1 MTDATSTRTDA
12 VALETTAPGVL
23 RAAAAAWPTRA
34 ALETPARQW
43 TFAELWTD
51 VQAAA
56 RAFHALGLVQGERIA
71 IWAPNQPEWIL
82 AALGAQCLGAALV
95 PLNTRLKGREAAD
108 ILRRSRVR
116 VLVTVEPFLGT
127 DYPALLAGEA
137 LPDLRQI
144 VRLAAPTGPAAAAS
158 APSAPST
165 PTGTPLAA
173 AATPWPANL
182 PPLLD
187 WNTFLAGG
195 ASVAASVV
203 DAAVTAL
210 DGSVVA
216 DILFTSGT
224 TGSPKGVVCTHGQN
238 TRSFRAWAAA
248 VDLRPG
254 DRYLIVNPFFHAFG
268 YKSGW
273 LVCLLQGA
281 TALPMAVFDA
291 GEVMRRIVADRI
303 TVLPGPPTIFQ
314 SLLAH
319 PDRAQYDL
327 SSLRV
332 AVTGAASVPPVL
344 IQRMR
349 DELGFSTVLTGYG
362 LTESTGLVS
371 MCRIG
376 DSVERVASTCGVPIP
391 GIEVRLVTADG
402 SEAAPHA
409 PGELWVRGFNV
420 MQGYLDDP
428 EGTAEAIDAD
438 GWLHTGD
445 IAVRDDEG
453 YLRITDRMKD
463 MYICGG
469 FNCYPAEIERL
480 LSAHPAVAQVAV
492 LGIPDE
498 RLGEVGRAVVVRR
511 PGTHCTATELV
522 AWCRSEMANYKVP
535 REVLFVDSLPVNA
548 AGKVTKFQLKAWQAE
563 EHS

>member
-1 MTDATSTRTDA
+1 MTDATTAGIDA
-12 VALETTAPGVL
+12 VASETTAPGVL
-23 RAAAAAWPTRA
+23 RAAAAAWPA
-34 ALETPARQW
+34 QQALETPSRQW
-43 TFAELWTD
+43 TFAQLWTD

-56 RAFHALGLVQGERIA
+56 RAFHALGLAPGERIA
-71 IWAPNQPEWIL
+71 IWAPNQPEWIF

-127 DYPALLAGEA
+127 DYPALLAGET
-137 LPDLRQI
+137 LPDLRHI
-144 VRLAAPTGPAAAAS
+144 VRVAVPEGHAAGTPA
-158 APSAPST
+158 
-165 PTGTPLAA
+165 PLAA
-173 AATPWPANL
+173 GL

-195 ASVAASVV
+195 SAVAPEVVTTAV
-203 DAAVTAL
+203 DAL
-210 DGSVVA
+210 SGSVVA

-248 VDLRPG
+248 VGLRPG

-376 DSVERVASTCGVPIP
+376 DSVERVASTCGVAIP
-391 GIEVRLVTADG
+391 GIEVRLVAADG
-402 SEAAPHA
+402 NEAAANA

-428 EGTAEAIDAD
+428 EATAEAIDAE

-445 IAVRDDEG
+445 IAVRDEEG

-480 LSAHPAVAQVAV
+480 MSAHPSVAQVAV
-492 LGIPDE
+492 LGVPDE
-498 RLGEVGRAVVVRR
+498 RLGEVGRAVVVLR
-511 PGTHCTATELV
+511 PGTHCTAAELI
-522 AWCRSEMANYKVP
+522 AWCRQEMANYKVP

>member
-1 MTDATSTRTDA
+1 MTDATSTRTNA

-23 RAAAAAWPTRA
+23 RAAAAAWPTRP
-34 ALETPARQW
+34 ALETPTRHW

-56 RAFHALGLVQGERIA
+56 RAFHALGLVAGERIA

-127 DYPALLAGEA
+127 DYPALLVGEA
-137 LPDLRQI
+137 LPDLRHV
-144 VRLAAPTGPAAAAS
+144 VRVPAPAAS
-158 APSAPST
+158 
-165 PTGTPLAA
+165 AA
-173 AATPWPANL
+173 AATAGPENL

-187 WNTFLAGG
+187 WNAFLAGG
-195 ASVAASVV
+195 AAVARGAVE
-203 DAAVTAL
+203 AAVNSL

-391 GIEVRLVTADG
+391 GIEVRLVAADG
-402 SEAAPHA
+402 TEAAPHA

-428 EGTAEAIDAD
+428 EATAEAIDAD

-445 IAVRDDEG
+445 IAVRDEAG

-498 RLGEVGRAVVVRR
+498 RLGEVGRAVVVLR
-511 PGTHCTATELV
+511 PGAHCTAAELV
-522 AWCRSEMANYKVP
+522 AWCRAEMANYKVP

>member
-1 MTDATSTRTDA
+1 
-12 VALETTAPGVL
+12 
-23 RAAAAAWPTRA
+23 
-34 ALETPARQW
+34 
-43 TFAELWTD
+43 
-51 VQAAA
+51 
-56 RAFHALGLVQGERIA
+56 
-71 IWAPNQPEWIL
+71 
-82 AALGAQCLGAALV
+82 
-95 PLNTRLKGREAAD
+95 
-108 ILRRSRVR
+108 
-116 VLVTVEPFLGT
+116 
-127 DYPALLAGEA
+127 
-137 LPDLRQI
+137 
-144 VRLAAPTGPAAAAS
+144 
-158 APSAPST
+158 
-165 PTGTPLAA
+165 
-173 AATPWPANL
+173 
-182 PPLLD
+182 
-187 WNTFLAGG
+187 
-195 ASVAASVV
+195 
-203 DAAVTAL
+203 
-210 DGSVVA
+210 
-216 DILFTSGT
+216 
-224 TGSPKGVVCTHGQN
+224 
-238 TRSFRAWAAA
+238 
-248 VDLRPG
+248 
-254 DRYLIVNPFFHAFG
+254 
-268 YKSGW
+268 
-273 LVCLLQGA
+273 
-281 TALPMAVFDA
+281 MAVFDA
-291 GEVMRRIVADRI
+291 GEVMQRIVADRI

-391 GIEVRLVTADG
+391 GIEVRLVAADG
-402 SEAAPHA
+402 SDAAPHS

-428 EGTAEAIDAD
+428 EATAEAIDAA

-445 IAVRDDEG
+445 IAVRDEEG

-480 LSAHPAVAQVAV
+480 MSAHPSVAQVAV

-498 RLGEVGRAVVVRR
+498 RLGEVGRAVVVLR
-511 PGTHCTATELV
+511 PGTHCTAAELI
-522 AWCRSEMANYKVP
+522 AWCRQEMANYKVP

>member
-1 MTDATSTRTDA
+1 MTDATTPVPDT
-12 VALETTAPGVL
+12 VTCETTAPGVL
-23 RAAAAAWPTRA
+23 RAAAAAWPTRS
-34 ALETPARQW
+34 ALETGTRRW

-51 VQAAA
+51 VQATAS
-56 RAFHALGLVQGERIA
+56 AFHALGLAAGERIA
-71 IWAPNQPEWIL
+71 IWAPNQPEWIF

-116 VLVTVEPFLGT
+116 LLVTVEPFLGT
-127 DYPALLAGEA
+127 DYPALLAGET
-137 LPDLRQI
+137 LPDLRHI
-144 VRLAAPTGPAAAAS
+144 VRLAVPEGHVAGTPA
-158 APSAPST
+158 
-165 PTGTPLAA
+165 PLAA
-173 AATPWPANL
+173 GM
-182 PPLLD
+182 PPLLN
-187 WNTFLAGG
+187 WNTFLADG
-195 ASVAASVV
+195 
-203 DAAVTAL
+203 AAVAPSAIEAAVDAL
-210 DGSVVA
+210 DGSMVA

-224 TGSPKGVVCTHGQN
+224 TGAPKGVVCTHRQN

-319 PDRAQYDL
+319 PDRTQYDL

-376 DSVERVASTCGVPIP
+376 DSVERVATTCGVPIP
-391 GIEVRLVTADG
+391 GVEVRLVAANGT
-402 SEAAPHA
+402 EAPPDA

-420 MQGYLDDP
+420 MQGYLDNP
-428 EGTAEAIDAD
+428 EATAEAIDTE

-445 IAVRDDEG
+445 IAVRDAAG

-480 LSAHPAVAQVAV
+480 MSTHPAVAQVAV

-498 RLGEVGRAVVVRR
+498 RLGEVGRAVAVLR
-511 PGTHCTATELV
+511 PGAHCTAAELIV
-522 AWCRSEMANYKVP
+522 WCRAEMANYKIP

-548 AGKVTKFQLKAWQAE
+548 AGKVTKFQLKAWSAE

>member
-1 MTDATSTRTDA
+1 MTDALTPVPDA
-12 VALETTAPGVL
+12 VTSETTAPGVL
-23 RAAAAAWPTRA
+23 RAAAAAWPGRS
-34 ALETPARQW
+34 ALETGTRRW

-51 VQAAA
+51 VQATA
-56 RAFHALGLVQGERIA
+56 RAFHALGLAAGERIA
-71 IWAPNQPEWIL
+71 IWAPNQPEWIF

-127 DYPALLAGEA
+127 DYPALLVGEA
-137 LPDLRQI
+137 LPDLRHI
-144 VRLAAPTGPAAAAS
+144 VRLAVPEGHATCTPAP
-158 APSAPST
+158 
-165 PTGTPLAA
+165 L
-173 AATPWPANL
+173 PANL
-182 PPLLD
+182 PPLLH
-187 WNTFLAGG
+187 WHEFVVGG
-195 ASVAASVV
+195 AGVPPSVVAAALNCL
-203 DAAVTAL
+203 DAS
-210 DGSVVA
+210 DVA

-238 TRSFRAWAAA
+238 TRSFRAWATA

-319 PDRAQYDL
+319 PDRMQYDL

-376 DSVERVASTCGVPIP
+376 DSVERVANTCGVPIP
-391 GIEVRLVTADG
+391 GVEVRLVTADG
-402 SEAAPHA
+402 SAAAPHA

-420 MQGYLDDP
+420 MLGYLDDP
-428 EGTAEAIDAD
+428 EATAEAIDAD

-445 IAVRDDEG
+445 IAVQDEVG

-480 LSAHPAVAQVAV
+480 MSAHPAVAQVAI
-492 LGIPDE
+492 LGMPDE
-498 RLGEVGRAVVVRR
+498 RLGEVGRAVVVLR
-511 PGTHCTATELV
+511 PGIQCTVAELM
-522 AWCRSEMANYKVP
+522 AWCRAEMANYKVP

-548 AGKVTKFQLKAWQAE
+548 AGKVTKFQLKAWSAE

>member
-1 MTDATSTRTDA
+1 MTDALTPIPDTVTSQ
-12 VALETTAPGVL
+12 TTAPGVL
-23 RAAAAAWPTRA
+23 RAAAAAWPTRS
-34 ALETPARQW
+34 ALETGTRHW

-51 VQAAA
+51 VQATA
-56 RAFHALGLVQGERIA
+56 RAFHALGLAAGERIA
-71 IWAPNQPEWIL
+71 IWAPNQPEWIF

-127 DYPALLAGEA
+127 DYPALLAGET
-137 LPDLRQI
+137 LPDLRHI
-144 VRLAAPTGPAAAAS
+144 VRLAVPEGHVAGTPA
-158 APSAPST
+158 
-165 PTGTPLAA
+165 PLAA
-173 AATPWPANL
+173 GM
-182 PPLLD
+182 PPLLN
-187 WNTFLAGG
+187 WNTFLAEG
-195 ASVAASVV
+195 AAVEPNAI
-203 DAAVTAL
+203 DAAVDAL
-210 DGSVVA
+210 DGSMVA

-224 TGSPKGVVCTHGQN
+224 TGAPKGVVCTHRQN

-314 SLLAH
+314 SLLVH

-376 DSVERVASTCGVPIP
+376 DSVERVATTCGVPIP
-391 GIEVRLVTADG
+391 GVEVRLVAADG
-402 SEAAPHA
+402 SDASPDA

-420 MQGYLDDP
+420 MQGYLDDA
-428 EGTAEAIDAD
+428 EATAEAIDAD

-445 IAVRDDEG
+445 IAVRDAAG

-480 LSAHPAVAQVAV
+480 MSTHPAVAQVAV

-498 RLGEVGRAVVVRR
+498 RLGEVGRAVVVLR
-511 PGTHCTATELV
+511 PSAHCTAAELI
-522 AWCRSEMANYKVP
+522 AWCRAEMANYKIP

>member
-1 MTDATSTRTDA
+1 MTDALTPVPDTVTCQ
-12 VALETTAPGVL
+12 TTAPGVL
-23 RAAAAAWPTRA
+23 RAAAAAWPTHS
-34 ALETPARQW
+34 ALETATRHW
-43 TFAELWTD
+43 TFAELWTE
-51 VQAAA
+51 VQATA
-56 RAFHALGLVQGERIA
+56 RAFHALSLATGERIA
-71 IWAPNQPEWIL
+71 IWAPNQPEWIF

-127 DYPALLAGEA
+127 DYLALLAGEA
-137 LPDLRQI
+137 LPDLRHI
-144 VRLAAPTGPAAAAS
+144 VRLGVPEGHVAGAPAPPAV
-158 APSAPST
+158 
-165 PTGTPLAA
+165 GM
-173 AATPWPANL
+173 

-187 WNTFLAGG
+187 WHAFVDGG
-195 ASVAASVV
+195 ASVRPDIVEAAVNAL
-203 DAAVTAL
+203 DAA
-210 DGSVVA
+210 DVA

-238 TRSFRAWAAA
+238 TRSFRAWATA

-319 PDRAQYDL
+319 PDRSQYDL

-376 DSVERVASTCGVPIP
+376 DSVERVATTCGVPIP
-391 GIEVRLVTADG
+391 GVEVRLVAADG
-402 SEAAPHA
+402 NDAPPDA

-420 MQGYLDDP
+420 MQGYLDDA
-428 EGTAEAIDAD
+428 EATAEAIDAD

-445 IAVRDDEG
+445 IAVRDAAG

-480 LSAHPAVAQVAV
+480 MSTHPAVAQVAV

-498 RLGEVGRAVVVRR
+498 RLGEVGRAVAVLR
-511 PGTHCTATELV
+511 PGTQCTAAELI
-522 AWCRSEMANYKVP
+522 AWCRTEMANYKVP

>member
-1 MTDATSTRTDA
+1 MTDATAPVPDA
-12 VALETTAPGVL
+12 VLRETTAPGAL
-23 RAAAAAWPTRA
+23 RAAATAWPTRS
-34 ALETPARQW
+34 ALEADTRHW

-51 VQAAA
+51 VQATA
-56 RAFHALGLVQGERIA
+56 RAFHALGLAAGERIA
-71 IWAPNQPEWIL
+71 IWAPNQPEWIF

-127 DYPALLAGEA
+127 DYPALLAGES

-144 VRLAAPTGPAAAAS
+144 IRLAVPKGHAT
-158 APSAPST
+158 ST
-165 PTGTPLAA
+165 PASL
-173 AATPWPANL
+173 PANL

-187 WNTFLAGG
+187 WNTFLQIGAG
-195 ASVAASVV
+195 VAPSII
-203 DAAVTAL
+203 DAAVDAI
-210 DGSVVA
+210 DASDVA

-238 TRSFRAWAAA
+238 TRSFRAWATA

-319 PDRAQYDL
+319 PDRVQYDL

-376 DSVERVASTCGVPIP
+376 DSVERVATTCGVPIP
-391 GIEVRLVTADG
+391 GVEVRLVAADG
-402 SEAAPHA
+402 SEALPDA

-428 EGTAEAIDAD
+428 EATAEAIDAG

-445 IAVRDDEG
+445 IAVRDAAG

-480 LSAHPAVAQVAV
+480 MSAHPAVAQVAV
-492 LGIPDE
+492 LGVADE
-498 RLGEVGRAVVVRR
+498 RLGEVGRAVVVLR
-511 PGTHCTATELV
+511 PGTHCTASEMI
-522 AWCRSEMANYKVP
+522 AWCRAEMANYKVP
-535 REVLFVDSLPVNA
+535 REVLFVESLPVNA

>member
-1 MTDATSTRTDA
+1 MTDAATPVPDA
-12 VALETTAPGVL
+12 VASETTAPGVL
-23 RAAAAAWPTRA
+23 RAAAAAWPDRS
-34 ALETPARQW
+34 ALETNTRRW

-51 VQAAA
+51 VQATA
-56 RAFHALGLVQGERIA
+56 RAFHALGLAAGERIA

-108 ILRRSRVR
+108 ILRRSQVR

-137 LPDLRQI
+137 LPDLRQLI
-144 VRLAAPTGPAAAAS
+144 RLNVPEGHAT
-158 APSAPST
+158 ST
-165 PTGTPLAA
+165 PAPL
-173 AATPWPANL
+173 PANL

-187 WNTFLAGG
+187 WHAFVAGG
-195 ASVAASVV
+195 DSVQPDIVE
-203 DAAVTAL
+203 AAVNAL
-210 DGSVVA
+210 DPTDVA

-238 TRSFRAWAAA
+238 TRSFRAWATA

-291 GEVMRRIVADRI
+291 GEVMRRIVADSI

-319 PDRAQYDL
+319 PDRAQYQL

-376 DSVERVASTCGVPIP
+376 DSVERVANTCGVPIP
-391 GIEVRLVTADG
+391 GVEVRLVTAEG

-420 MQGYLDDP
+420 MLGYLDDP
-428 EGTAEAIDAD
+428 EATAEAIDAD

-445 IAVRDDEG
+445 IAVRDEDG

-480 LSAHPAVAQVAV
+480 MSAHPAVAQVAV
-492 LGIPDE
+492 LGVADE
-498 RLGEVGRAVVVRR
+498 RLGEVGRAVVVLR
-511 PGTHCTATELV
+511 PGTHCTSPEMI
-522 AWCRSEMANYKVP
+522 AWCRAEMANYKVP

>member
-1 MTDATSTRTDA
+1 MTDALTPIPDTVTSQ
-12 VALETTAPGVL
+12 TTAPGVL
-23 RAAAAAWPTRA
+23 RAAAAAWPTRS
-34 ALETPARQW
+34 ALETGTRHW
-43 TFAELWTD
+43 IFAELWTD
-51 VQAAA
+51 VQATA
-56 RAFHALGLVQGERIA
+56 RAFHALGLAAGERIA
-71 IWAPNQPEWIL
+71 IWAPNQPEWIF

-127 DYPALLAGEA
+127 DYPALLAGET
-137 LPDLRQI
+137 LPDLRHI
-144 VRLAAPTGPAAAAS
+144 VRLAVPEGHVAGTPA
-158 APSAPST
+158 
-165 PTGTPLAA
+165 PLAA
-173 AATPWPANL
+173 GM
-182 PPLLD
+182 PPLLN
-187 WNTFLAGG
+187 WNTFLAEG
-195 ASVAASVV
+195 AAVEPNAI
-203 DAAVTAL
+203 DAAVDAL
-210 DGSVVA
+210 DGSMVA

-224 TGSPKGVVCTHGQN
+224 TGAPKGVVCTHRQN

-314 SLLAH
+314 SLLVH

-376 DSVERVASTCGVPIP
+376 DSVERVATTCGVPIP
-391 GIEVRLVTADG
+391 GVEVRLVAADG
-402 SEAAPHA
+402 SDASPDA

-420 MQGYLDDP
+420 MQGYLDDA
-428 EGTAEAIDAD
+428 EATAEAIDAD

-445 IAVRDDEG
+445 IAVRDAAG

-480 LSAHPAVAQVAV
+480 MSTHPAVAQVAV
-492 LGIPDE
+492 LGIADE
-498 RLGEVGRAVVVRR
+498 RLGEVGRAVVVLR
-511 PGTHCTATELV
+511 PSAHCTAAELI
-522 AWCRSEMANYKVP
+522 AWCRAEMANYKIP

>member
-1 MTDATSTRTDA
+1 MTDATAPVPDA
-12 VALETTAPGVL
+12 VLRETTAPGVL
-23 RAAAAAWPTRA
+23 RAAAATWPTRS
-34 ALETPARQW
+34 ALEAATRHW

-51 VQAAA
+51 VQATA
-56 RAFHALGLVQGERIA
+56 RAFHALGLTAGERIA
-71 IWAPNQPEWIL
+71 IWAPNQPEWIF

-137 LPDLRQI
+137 LPDLRQM
-144 VRLAAPTGPAAAAS
+144 VRLPVPEGHAT
-158 APSAPST
+158 ST
-165 PTGTPLAA
+165 PAPLA
-173 AATPWPANL
+173 ANL

-187 WNTFLAGG
+187 WNTFLASG
-195 ASVAASVV
+195 AGVAPSIV
-203 DAAVTAL
+203 DAAMDAI
-210 DGSVVA
+210 DASDVA

-238 TRSFRAWAAA
+238 TRSFRAWATA

-268 YKSGW
+268 DKSGW

-319 PDRAQYDL
+319 PDRSHYDL

-376 DSVERVASTCGVPIP
+376 DSVERVATTCGVPIP
-391 GIEVRLVTADG
+391 GVEVRLVAADG
-402 SEAAPHA
+402 GDAPPDA

-420 MQGYLDDP
+420 MQGYLDDAAA
-428 EGTAEAIDAD
+428 TAEAIDAD

-445 IAVRDDEG
+445 IAVRDAAG

-480 LSAHPAVAQVAV
+480 MSTHPAMAQVAV
-492 LGIPDE
+492 FGVPDE
-498 RLGEVGRAVVVRR
+498 RLGEVGRAVVVLR
-511 PGTHCTATELV
+511 PSTHCTAPELI
-522 AWCRSEMANYKVP
+522 AWCRAEMANYKVP

>member
-1 MTDATSTRTDA
+1 MTDALTPIPDTVTSQ
-12 VALETTAPGVL
+12 TTAPGVL
-23 RAAAAAWPTRA
+23 RAAAAAWPTRS
-34 ALETPARQW
+34 ALETGTRHW
-43 TFAELWTD
+43 IFAELWTD
-51 VQAAA
+51 VQATA
-56 RAFHALGLVQGERIA
+56 RAFHALGLAAGERIA
-71 IWAPNQPEWIL
+71 IWAPNQPEWIF

-127 DYPALLAGEA
+127 DYPALLAGET
-137 LPDLRQI
+137 LPDLRHI
-144 VRLAAPTGPAAAAS
+144 VRLAVPEGHVAGTPA
-158 APSAPST
+158 
-165 PTGTPLAA
+165 PLAA
-173 AATPWPANL
+173 GM
-182 PPLLD
+182 PPLLN
-187 WNTFLAGG
+187 WNTFLAEGS
-195 ASVAASVV
+195 AVEPNAI
-203 DAAVTAL
+203 DAAVDAL
-210 DGSVVA
+210 DGSMVA

-224 TGSPKGVVCTHGQN
+224 TGAPKGVVCTHRQN

-314 SLLAH
+314 SLLVH

-376 DSVERVASTCGVPIP
+376 DSVERVATTCGVPIP
-391 GIEVRLVTADG
+391 GVEVRLVAADG
-402 SEAAPHA
+402 SDASPDA

-420 MQGYLDDP
+420 MQGYLDDA
-428 EGTAEAIDAD
+428 EATAEAIDAD

-445 IAVRDDEG
+445 IAVRDAAG

-480 LSAHPAVAQVAV
+480 MSTHPAVAQVAV
-492 LGIPDE
+492 LGIADE
-498 RLGEVGRAVVVRR
+498 RLGEVGRAVVVLR
-511 PGTHCTATELV
+511 PSAHCTAAELI
-522 AWCRSEMANYKVP
+522 AWCRAEMANYKIP

>member
-1 MTDATSTRTDA
+1 
-12 VALETTAPGVL
+12 
-23 RAAAAAWPTRA
+23 
-34 ALETPARQW
+34 
-43 TFAELWTD
+43 
-51 VQAAA
+51 
-56 RAFHALGLVQGERIA
+56 
-71 IWAPNQPEWIL
+71 
-82 AALGAQCLGAALV
+82 
-95 PLNTRLKGREAAD
+95 
-108 ILRRSRVR
+108 
-116 VLVTVEPFLGT
+116 
-127 DYPALLAGEA
+127 
-137 LPDLRQI
+137 
-144 VRLAAPTGPAAAAS
+144 
-158 APSAPST
+158 
-165 PTGTPLAA
+165 
-173 AATPWPANL
+173 
-182 PPLLD
+182 
-187 WNTFLAGG
+187 
-195 ASVAASVV
+195 
-203 DAAVTAL
+203 
-210 DGSVVA
+210 
-216 DILFTSGT
+216 
-224 TGSPKGVVCTHGQN
+224 
-238 TRSFRAWAAA
+238 
-248 VDLRPG
+248 
-254 DRYLIVNPFFHAFG
+254 VNPFFHAFG

-319 PDRAQYDL
+319 PDRSQYDL

-376 DSVERVASTCGVPIP
+376 DSVERVATTCGVPIP
-391 GIEVRLVTADG
+391 GVEVRLVAADG
-402 SEAAPHA
+402 NDAPPDA

-420 MQGYLDDP
+420 MQGYLDDA
-428 EGTAEAIDAD
+428 EATAEAIDAD

-445 IAVRDDEG
+445 IAVRDAAG

-480 LSAHPAVAQVAV
+480 MSTHPAVAQVAV

-498 RLGEVGRAVVVRR
+498 RLGEVGRAVAVLR
-511 PGTHCTATELV
+511 PGTQCTAAELI
-522 AWCRSEMANYKVP
+522 AWCRTEMANYKVP

>member
-1 MTDATSTRTDA
+1 MAS
-12 VALETTAPGVL
+12 L
-23 RAAAAAWPTRA
+23 RA
-34 ALETPARQW
+34 
-43 TFAELWTD
+43 D
-51 VQAAA
+51 
-56 RAFHALGLVQGERIA
+56 
-71 IWAPNQPEWIL
+71 
-82 AALGAQCLGAALV
+82 
-95 PLNTRLKGREAAD
+95 
-108 ILRRSRVR
+108 
-116 VLVTVEPFLGT
+116 
-127 DYPALLAGEA
+127 
-137 LPDLRQI
+137 
-144 VRLAAPTGPAAAAS
+144 
-158 APSAPST
+158 
-165 PTGTPLAA
+165 
-173 AATPWPANL
+173 
-182 PPLLD
+182 
-187 WNTFLAGG
+187 
-195 ASVAASVV
+195 
-203 DAAVTAL
+203 
-210 DGSVVA
+210 
-216 DILFTSGT
+216 
-224 TGSPKGVVCTHGQN
+224 
-238 TRSFRAWAAA
+238 
-248 VDLRPG
+248 

-291 GEVMRRIVADRI
+291 GEVMRRIVADSI

-319 PDRAQYDL
+319 PDRAQYHL

-344 IQRMR
+344 SQRMR

-376 DSVERVASTCGVPIP
+376 DSVERVANTCGVPIP
-391 GIEVRLVTADG
+391 GVEVRLVTAEG

-420 MQGYLDDP
+420 MLGYLDDP
-428 EGTAEAIDAD
+428 EATAEAIDAD

-445 IAVRDDEG
+445 IAVRDEDG
-453 YLRITDRMKD
+453 DLRITDRMKD

-480 LSAHPAVAQVAV
+480 MSAHPAVAQVAV
-492 LGIPDE
+492 LGVADE
-498 RLGEVGRAVVVRR
+498 RLGEVGRAVVVLR
-511 PGTHCTATELV
+511 PGTHCTAPELI
-522 AWCRSEMANYKVP
+522 AWCRAEMANYKVP